1 VSRGGNVLAAL
12 AQAIL
17 VSLAGAAVAAG
28 HSGPPFPIVSDRVV
42 GAYKLSVWT
51 DPDTTDDRTP
61 GGKFWVIAH
70 SADGRE
76 PGADTRVVVVA
87 RPLDRPGP
95 EQRTAAASQQGAS
108 SRYFASLVLDH
119 EGKWQ
124 VEVLLDGPG
133 GAGSTSAEV
142 DATYDL
148 RPSVVVL
155 PFLIL
160 PFLLVGFLWLK
171 ALRTRGQRI
180 RR

>member
-1 VSRGGNVLAAL
+1 MSRGGNVFVAL
-12 AQAIL
+12 AQSVL
-17 VSLAGAAVAAG
+17 VSLLGAAVATG

-42 GAYKLSVWT
+42 GAYNISVWT

-70 SADGRE
+70 SADGSD
-76 PGADTRVVVVA
+76 PAPATRVVVVA

-95 EQRTAAASQQGAS
+95 EQRTAAASQQGGS
-108 SRYFASLVLDH
+108 SRYFANLVLDH

-124 VEVLLDGPG
+124 IDVLVDGPG
-133 GAGSTSAEV
+133 GAASTSAEV

-155 PFLIL
+155 PFLLL

>member
-1 VSRGGNVLAAL
+1 MVAFGQTVFL
-12 AQAIL
+12 
-17 VSLAGAAVAAG
+17 SLLGAGVATS
-28 HSGPPFPIVSDRVV
+28 HSGPPFPILSDRVV
-42 GAYKLSVWT
+42 GAYKISVWT

-61 GGKFWVIAH
+61 GGKFWVIAQ
-70 SADGRE
+70 SADGSE

-108 SRYFASLVLDH
+108 SRYFAGLVLDH

-133 GAGSTSAEV
+133 GAASTSAEV

-148 RPSVVVL
+148 RPPVVVL
-155 PFLIL
+155 PFLLL
-160 PFLLVGFLWLK
+160 PFLLVGFLWFK